1 VSERL
6 QVYNAVELEQ
16 ICIHI
21 FRWANGTVLRCA
33 HRSKFTDA
41 LRIMAN
47 CRLSFEI
54 VLESLLD
61 ERPIV
66 ENVNKVLGLGLGTG
80 RVWRMVTLFF
90 ASA

>member
-1 VSERL
+1 MGQWYRT
-6 QVYNAVELEQ
+6 A
-16 ICIHI
+16 
-21 FRWANGTVLRCA
+21 LRCA

-41 LRIMAN
+41 LPIMAN

-54 VLESLLD
+54 VLEFLLD

-66 ENVNKVLGLGLGTG
+66 ENVNKVLRLGLGMG
-80 RVWRMVTLFF
+80 SVWRMVTLFF